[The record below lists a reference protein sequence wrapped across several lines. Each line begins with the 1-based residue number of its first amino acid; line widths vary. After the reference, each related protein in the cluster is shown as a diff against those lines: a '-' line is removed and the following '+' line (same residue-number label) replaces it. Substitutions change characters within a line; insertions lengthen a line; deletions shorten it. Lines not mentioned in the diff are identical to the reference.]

1 MNLIEVLKENDK
13 LSLTRVLSFLSFI
26 FFIVVSIY
34 LLITNK
40 PWIHYETFAY
50 ITCGGALGTQIANK
64 VSNNK
69 YKNGSKNTDG

>member
-1 MNLIEVLKENDK
+1 MNFIEILKENDK

-26 FFIVVSIY
+26 FFMIVSIY

-40 PWIHYETFAY
+40 AWIHYETFAA